1 MHQQYYISDKMFLL
15 PVSEFRENTIS
26 IQDMHVITENGK
38 EMRKV
43 NHEFSLGSHKQVY
56 IPK

>member
-1 MHQQYYISDKMFLL
+1 MFLL

-43 NHEFSLGSHKQVY
+43 NHEFPLGSHKQVY